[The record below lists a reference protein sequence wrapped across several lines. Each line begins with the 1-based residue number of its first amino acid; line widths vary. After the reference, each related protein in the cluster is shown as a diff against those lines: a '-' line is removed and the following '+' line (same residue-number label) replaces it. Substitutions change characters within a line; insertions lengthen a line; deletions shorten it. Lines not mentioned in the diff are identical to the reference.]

1 MRIDRGR
8 WVRINE
14 NKLIDLLKNKGD
26 KKAAGI
32 LVKLY
37 YKEIFSYVFKQTRNE
52 ELSKDLTQE
61 IFISMLKSIGGF
73 NEERA
78 SFRTWIYK
86 IASNKIIDNYRSTY
100 YKYST
105 IVDELDEGLIGE
117 DNGIEEG
124 FELKERVNEVMD
136 IVNTLNANLQ
146 QIFRLKIFGDMTFS
160 EIGVLLELSESTV
173 KTRYYATVRKI
184 KALLEVETY
193 V

>member
-1 MRIDRGR
+1 
-8 WVRINE
+8 
-14 NKLIDLLKNKGD
+14 
-26 KKAAGI
+26 
-32 LVKLY
+32 
-37 YKEIFSYVFKQTRNE
+37 
-52 ELSKDLTQE
+52 
-61 IFISMLKSIGGF
+61 MLKSIGGF

-117 DNGIEEG
+117 GNGIEEG

>member
-1 MRIDRGR
+1 M
-8 WVRINE
+8 
-14 NKLIDLLKNKGD
+14 DLLKNKGD